1 MRERAVR
8 SVRSKG
14 GSQVESEA
22 RVAAVPLS
30 HVGSRR
36 ALRPEEREGGRE
48 RKGREERVHYQERRQ
63 KRQRT
68 DLICEEGGREG
79 GRLGKQRASHLSCAE
94 AMKEGITVLT
104 SEMRETERSV

>member
-79 GRLGKQRASHLSCAE
+79 G
-94 AMKEGITVLT
+94 
-104 SEMRETERSV
+104 